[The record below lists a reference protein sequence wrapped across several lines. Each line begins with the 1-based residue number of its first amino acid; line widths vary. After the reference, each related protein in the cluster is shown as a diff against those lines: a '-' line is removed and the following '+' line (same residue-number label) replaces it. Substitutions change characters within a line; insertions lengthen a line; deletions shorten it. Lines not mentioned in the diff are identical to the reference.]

1 MKKKMRTIRFGLFR
15 PFFLIKNSKISLV
28 SCGGATG
35 GAPRVYNGRSLW
47 MLPARQIYKYTALSR
62 FSSETQ
68 HSTNSRLAIAS
79 PNDPKIRAQNED
91 SWSCIVHRSLRFMA
105 INLLPSSKNPRP
117 LQGENHQFFVLP
129 SFSLI
134 FP

>member
-1 MKKKMRTIRFGLFR
+1 
-15 PFFLIKNSKISLV
+15 
-28 SCGGATG
+28 
-35 GAPRVYNGRSLW
+35 

-91 SWSCIVHRSLRFMA
+91 SRSCIVHRSLRFMA

-117 LQGENHQFFVLP
+117 LTRFLGLIETQANGKFRRLFTSRLG
-129 SFSLI
+129 SSLI
-134 FP
+134 TLTS